1 MKLKTNKIGFK
12 IISFQNN
19 FKGDTTQQSI
29 GTVISSEVKAINK
42 EEIQFSKEISN
53 KIYGIRNADH
63 KGDKL
68 PDQTATQLP
77 TPTLSYS
84 SIAIKW
90 DEKIEDKDILM
101 R

>member
-53 KIYGIRNADH
+53 KIYGIRNSIMPTIKAINSLIKQQH
-63 KGDKL
+63 NY
-68 PDQTATQLP
+68 QHQLFHIV
-77 TPTLSYS
+77 L
-84 SIAIKW
+84 
-90 DEKIEDKDILM
+90 
-101 R
+101 